1 MRLFFVRHGES
12 EANLLK
18 VFSNR
23 GWKHPLTD
31 KGRLQAIVLARKF
44 TGIPVTALYTSPLCR
59 AVESAKILGR
69 AIGVKPEIET
79 ALIEYDVGDY
89 EDRNDEKGWKL
100 YADVE
105 VRWARGEGN
114 ARMPGGESLNDIK
127 ARFAPFLG
135 RLVKDLGNTD
145 AVLVLVGH
153 GGIYR
158 NGLPMILSNVT
169 PGFAREHNLAHTDL
183 VEAEYK
189 DGVLRCISWAGLP
202 PA

>member
-1 MRLFFVRHGES
+1 MKIFFVRHGES

-44 TGIPVTALYTSPLCR
+44 AGIPVTALYTSPLSR
-59 AVESAKILGR
+59 AVETAKILGR
-69 AIGVKPEIET
+69 STGVKPEIET

-89 EDRNDEKGWKL
+89 EDRSDEKGWKL
-100 YADVE
+100 YAEVE
-105 VRWARGEGN
+105 ARWARGEAD
-114 ARMPGGESLNDIK
+114 ARMSGGESLNDIK
-127 ARFAPFLG
+127 TRFVPYLE
-135 RLVKDLGNTD
+135 RLVKDFGNSE
-145 AVLVLVGH
+145 AVPVLVGH

-158 NGLPMILSNVT
+158 HALPMVLSNVT
-169 PGFAREHNLAHTDL
+169 PGFAREHNLAHTDM
-183 VEAEYK
+183 VEAEYR
-189 DGVLRCISWAGLP
+189 DGVLRCVSWAGLP